1 MPGTMVDLDVTH
13 GSGPDKEAVRILAIE
28 DGPAMRDLMVKVL
41 TRAGCDVEAAETGT
55 EGLRLAG
62 HGGFDLIAS
71 DIDLPDM
78 TGFEICLQLKQDP
91 QLQHIPV
98 VFVSGRFAEEDL
110 RRSREVGA
118 ADYITKPFD
127 ARSFVSRL
135 LSHVK
140 YATPLKLQK

>member
-1 MPGTMVDLDVTH
+1 MENLDTSREH
-13 GSGPDKEAVRILAIE
+13 GPLRETVRILVIE
-28 DGPAMRDLMVKVL
+28 DEPAMRDLMVKVL

-71 DIDLPDM
+71 DIDLPKM
-78 TGFEICLQLKQDP
+78 TGFEICSRLKRDP
-91 QLQHIPV
+91 QLRHTPV
-98 VFVSGRFAEEDL
+98 VFISGRLAEEDV
-110 RRSREVGA
+110 RRSRQVGA

-135 LSHVK
+135 LAHVK